1 MPRKSFDAETLARL
15 RDVDCV
21 RVFKS
26 LDGFFKRDISFA
38 SVKSAKTERWYCT
51 TAAGEFELLV
61 TGPRWYDTRRKHG
74 GGGAIDLAMALTNL
88 SFVDSV
94 KLLVERG
101 L

>member
-15 RDVDCV
+15 REVDCV
-21 RVFKS
+21 RVFNS
-26 LDGFFKRDISFA
+26 LDGFFKRDISF
-38 SVKSAKTERWYCT
+38 SPVKSSFTERWHCT
-51 TAAGEFELLV
+51 AAAGEFELLV
-61 TGPRWYDTRRKHG
+61 TGTKWFDTRSKRG
-74 GGGAIDLAMALTNL
+74 GGGAIDLAMALTNA